1 MKLSELDLNLL
12 LVLHTVLEEKS
23 VARAAETLHVTPPAI
38 SNALARLRD
47 ALGDRLLVR
56 RGRGLVPTP
65 RAVELGPRLAAAL
78 AELERAVGDDA
89 SFDPAT
95 TRRRFVLACAD
106 GDQICSVPRI
116 TASFARSFPLAQ
128 LHVVSIDQLTSSDGL
143 AAGTVDA
150 AIIPSGGTP
159 EGLHARELYV
169 DEPVIV
175 LRSEHPI
182 RSARISRAQFNAL
195 GHIDVW
201 LVLGR
206 AGIGNRMAE
215 EFLRRHGL
223 ERRVVLIV
231 PGFAAAAM
239 TAATTDLA
247 AAMPRRVAEELAKGL
262 PLRVVRL
269 PTPRMSMP
277 LSLVWHPRTDEDP
290 GAIAFRTLLFDASNE
305 PPESGRAR
313 RRPAT

>member
-1 MKLSELDLNLL
+1 MSDLDLNLL
-12 LVLHTVLEEKS
+12 LVLHMVLEEKS
-23 VARAAETLHVTPPAI
+23 VAGAAKRLHVTPPAI

-47 ALGDRLLVR
+47 ALGDPLLVR

-65 RAVELGPRLAAAL
+65 RAVELGPRLASAL
-78 AELERAVGDDA
+78 GEMERAVDDDA
-89 SFDPAT
+89 VFDPAT
-95 TRRRFVLACAD
+95 TPRRFVLACAD

-116 TASFARSFPLAQ
+116 AASFAAHFPLAQ

-143 AAGTVDA
+143 ASGTVDA
-150 AIIPSGGTP
+150 AIIPSGGIA

-175 LRSEHPI
+175 LREGHPVR
-182 RSARISRAQFNAL
+182 RSRISRAQFNAL

-223 ERRVVLIV
+223 ERRITLIV
-231 PGFAAAAM
+231 PGFSAAAM
-239 TAATTDLA
+239 TAAATDFA
-247 AAMPRRVAEELAKGL
+247 AGMPKRVAEELARGL
-262 PLRVVRL
+262 PLRVLRL
-269 PTPRMSMP
+269 PTPRMVMP
-277 LSLVWHPRTDEDP
+277 LSLAWHPRTHDDP
-290 GAIAFRTLLFDASNE
+290 GAVAFRTLLFDTLRK
-305 PPESGRAR
+305 PPKNDRSVGAR
-313 RRPAT
+313 RRNH